1 MSWFKSLS
9 NLAHGW
15 FLAGACL
22 AAALLVKPVQE
33 QVDTRIKNRSA
44 GPDLL
49 YFGSPRAVKKMSLGF
64 ESLVA
69 DAYWMRTIQYYGR
82 RDEAAR
88 RAIPY
93 KNLAALLD
101 ITTTL
106 DPKLLDAY
114 RVGSVFLGEP
124 EPVGAGQPQESIR
137 LLEKGIAQHPG
148 EWRLPFDKGFVYFWY
163 LKDFVKA
170 GEVWLSASRMPA
182 APPWMEGLAAMAMS
196 RGGAVET
203 ARALWQRQYQE
214 SDRPDVRTNARNHL
228 ASIQVNE
235 DLWTLEFFLE
245 EYARKFGRFPARLE
259 DLVAARLLP
268 VLPRDPSG
276 FPYLYDRAT
285 GKVQLDPT
293 SKVRF
298 LKIPFDYKDEF
309 RRKLAR
315 LRATP

>member
-1 MSWFKSLS
+1 MSRFRSLS
-9 NLAHGW
+9 NMSNAW
-15 FLAGACL
+15 FLLGACV
-22 AAALLVKPVQE
+22 AAAFLVKPVQE
-33 QVDTRIKNRSA
+33 QVDARLKSRSA

-49 YFGSPRAVKKMSLGF
+49 YFGSPAAVKRMSFGY

-69 DAYWMRTIQYYGR
+69 DVYWMRTIQYYGR

-124 EPVGAGQPQESIR
+124 EPVGAGQPQAAIR
-137 LLEKGIAQHPG
+137 LLDKGMAQHPG

-170 GEVWLSASRMPA
+170 GEVWLSVSRMPT
-182 APPWMEGLAAMAMS
+182 APAWMEGLAAMAMS

-203 ARALWQRQYQE
+203 ARALWQRQFQE
-214 SDRPDVRTNARNHL
+214 SDRPDVRTNAWNHL

-235 DLWTLEFFLE
+235 DLWTLDFFLE
-245 EYARKFGRFPARLE
+245 EYARKYGEFPAKLE
-259 DLVAARLLP
+259 DLTAVRLLP

-276 FPYLYDRAT
+276 SPYLYDRGS
-285 GKVQLDPT
+285 GKVQLDPS
-293 SKVRF
+293 SKVRY

-315 LRATP
+315 LQ

>member
-1 MSWFKSLS
+1 MSRFKSLS
-9 NLAHGW
+9 NLTGVR

-22 AAALLVKPVQE
+22 AAAFLVKPVQE
-33 QVDTRIKNRSA
+33 QVDVRLKGRSA
-44 GPDLL
+44 PPDLL
-49 YFGSPRAVKKMSLGF
+49 YFGSPAAIRKMSLGY

-69 DAYWMRTIQYYGR
+69 DAYWMRAIQYYGR

-93 KNLAALLD
+93 RNLAALLD

-124 EPVGAGQPQESIR
+124 EPVGAGQPHEAIR
-137 LLEKGIAQHPG
+137 LLEKGIARHPG

-170 GEVWLSASRMPA
+170 GEVWLAASRMPS
-182 APPWMEGLAAMAMS
+182 APSWMEGLAAMAMS

-214 SDRPDVRTNARNHL
+214 SDRPDVRTNAWNHL

-235 DLWTLEFFLE
+235 DMWTLEFFVE
-245 EYARKFGRFPARLE
+245 EYARRHGRFPARLE
-259 DLVAARLLP
+259 DLTTSKLLHA
-268 VLPRDPSG
+268 LPRDPSG
-276 FPYLYDRAT
+276 VPYQYDRAT
-285 GKVQLDPT
+285 GKVQLDPL
-293 SKVRF
+293 SKIRY

-315 LRATP
+315 LP